1 MISIIVR
8 FDKHSLVNK
17 LFKLNINVLD
27 TETLNEEATLDH
39 EINENDGDQTTE

>member
-27 TETLNEEATLDH
+27 TENEEATLDH
-39 EINENDGDQTTE
+39 VINENGGDQTTE